1 VKKKLVIV
9 VALATVLSTG
19 TVFAGNF
26 GIGVHGGFGIGGI
39 GGGAGLNLGFGDA
52 VFVYVDALGLG
63 SATYISGAVD
73 FVSIFRTEFLDTLSF
88 YIRAGV
94 GAAFWGFDDTFGL
107 AAAARL
113 PIGLSWRPISLLE
126 VFLQVVPQIGVQI
139 TPDVDLWTNFFGGN
153 LGLRLWF

>member
-1 VKKKLVIV
+1 MKKKLVIV

-26 GIGVHGGFGIGGI
+26 GIGVHT
-39 GGGAGLNLGFGDA
+39 GGGLVGAGGGLNLGFGDA

-63 SATYISGAVD
+63 GDAMYVSGAVD
-73 FVSIFRTEFLDTLSF
+73 FVSLFRAELLPTLGF

-94 GAAFWGFDDTFGL
+94 GLSLWGFDDDLGL

-126 VFLQVVPQIGVQI
+126 VFLQIVPQIGVQI
-139 TPDVDLWTNFFGGN
+139 LPGVDVFGNFFGGN
-153 LGLRLWF
+153 LGLRLWL